1 MRRRWN
7 VTLARMLAHV
17 VAITS
22 VVCVVIAGDGAHDA
36 AGATTAK
43 DRRYVSARHGIS
55 VEAPN
60 GWTLSTHTGFP
71 NVLVLL
77 LHPDGSRISV
87 AVSETTA
94 ATARELAD
102 SNRRGLDVQGMKVV
116 NVRAGARDGVELEAT
131 STARAETVVQLYL
144 VRALATAGQRQAV
157 IISLI
162 TATSSLATQR
172 PALDQVVAKL
182 GLNPLPEAAT
192 PPPHA
197 PPAKPPSA
205 AQRPAEE
212 QRR

>member
-1 MRRRWN
+1 MRRRWI
-7 VTLARMLAHV
+7 VALARMLAHV

-22 VVCVVIAGDGAHDA
+22 VVVGGGGANDA

-55 VEAPN
+55 VETPT

-77 LHPDGSRISV
+77 LHPDGSRISL

-94 ATARELAD
+94 TTARELAD
-102 SNRRGLDVQGMKVV
+102 SNRRGLEVQGMKVV
-116 NVRAGARDGVELEAT
+116 NVRAGARDGVEIEAL
-131 STARAETVVQLYL
+131 SAARAETVIQLYL
-144 VRALATAGQRQAV
+144 VRALAPAEQRQAV

-162 TATSSLATQR
+162 TATSSLATHR

-182 GLNPLPEAAT
+182 GLNPLPEAAA
-192 PPPHA
+192 PAPHA